1 MTTYTEIHRPQFH
14 FSAKENWLNDP
25 NGLVYADGK
34 WHLFF
39 QHNTEAPTWGPMSWG
54 HAISPDLIHWQQI
67 DPALTP
73 DEMGSM
79 FSGSAI
85 VDHHG
90 AAGFGQGTV
99 LAFYTAAGAHA
110 NPPKPY
116 TQCLAYSRDSGMT

>member
-1 MTTYTEIHRPQFH
+1 
-14 FSAKENWLNDP
+14 
-25 NGLVYADGK
+25 
-34 WHLFF
+34 
-39 QHNTEAPTWGPMSWG
+39 MSWG

-90 AAGFGQGTV
+90 ARDSARV
-99 LAFYTAAGAHA
+99 PYLRSTAACSCQSTQAH
-110 NPPKPY
+110 
-116 TQCLAYSRDSGMT
+116 TQCLAYSRDSGMTWTKYDANPVLPSVEKESRDPKVIWYEPTAAG